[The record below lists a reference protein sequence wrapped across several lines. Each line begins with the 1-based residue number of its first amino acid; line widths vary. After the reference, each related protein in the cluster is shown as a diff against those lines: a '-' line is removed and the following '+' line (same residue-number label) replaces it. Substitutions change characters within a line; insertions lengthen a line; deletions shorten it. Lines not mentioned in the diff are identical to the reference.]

1 MRTWKWILAGVLTC
15 SVLLTGCQDRS
26 KGDASDAGSDAASS
40 GNSDTVDLIVDG
52 VMQAKIIYDR
62 DDAASMSAAYGINDI
77 LKSVTGLP
85 LPDMKNVKD
94 DETLPES
101 GGVEIL
107 VGATNRAES
116 TLRPSGRRGYGMATK
131 GNKVLIM
138 GGATEEKE
146 KVAELFRRIAEQHYD
161 GSSIRLPRDLWL
173 EENCLPETGAYDGA
187 YGEKMDYASGRSAAD
202 FEAHCRELEADGAVL
217 YQQRQTG
224 ENRFV
229 TYRKGDGYIHT
240 YYTAYSSEIRTVTDR
255 LSGWE
260 YALQPSAYTKI
271 TEPCVSQ
278 TIMSYAGGSFGMGY
292 VITLEDGSFVILDG
306 GFGGESESEGR
317 DVVRLYNL
325 LKAHNRRADGKIVIA
340 AWILTHDHPDHTT
353 VFRQFAEKYASDV
366 RLELLIMN
374 PGGYTGSSYLST
386 GPVLEDLARFGKK
399 VPVYIPHTGQQF
411 YIRNA
416 AFEVLYTEEDT
427 YPETPNTLGE
437 NFINE
442 SSLVM
447 RMTIGGQTVLWT
459 ADMED
464 IASGVLCGM
473 YGEGL
478 KSDIMQMA
486 HHGYRHSAT
495 AEFYGKVDPAVVLW
509 PAKTAWFEG
518 WTAEEPVNQYL
529 LNDLHV
535 KDVLVA
541 DGAVKTLYLP
551 YAPGGG
557 RIVEEAIS
565 GF

>member
-1 MRTWKWILAGVLTC
+1 MSVWKWVLVGVLMC
-15 SVLLTGCQDRS
+15 GVLLSGCRGS
-26 KGDASDAGSDAASS
+26 GKETSDAASGDNTS
-40 GNSDTVDLIVDG
+40 GDSDTVDLIVDG

-62 DDAASMSAAYGINDI
+62 DDAASMSAAYGINEI
-77 LKSVTGLP
+77 LKNVTGLP

-94 DETLPES
+94 DEVVPDS

-116 TLRPSGRRGYGMATK
+116 TLKPAGRRGYGLATK

-138 GGATEEKE
+138 GGATEEKDR
-146 KVAELFRRIAEQHYD
+146 VAALFKRIVEQYYD
-161 GSSIRLPRDLWL
+161 GASIRLPRDLWL
-173 EENCLPETGAYDGA
+173 EENCLPDADTYNGAYDETMT
-187 YGEKMDYASGRSAAD
+187 YVSGKTADD
-202 FEAHCRELEADGAVL
+202 FETHCRELEADGAVL

-224 ENRFV
+224 ENRFA
-229 TYRKGDGYIHT
+229 TYRKNGGYIHT
-240 YYTAYSSEIRTVTDR
+240 YYTAYSSEIRTITDS
-255 LSGWE
+255 LSTWA
-260 YALQPSAYTKI
+260 YALQPPAYSKI
-271 TEPCVSQ
+271 TESCVAQ
-278 TIMSYAGGSFGMGY
+278 TIMSYKGDSFGMGY
-292 VITLEDGSFVILDG
+292 VITLEDGSFILIDG
-306 GFGGESESEGR
+306 GFGGESETEGR

-340 AWILTHDHPDHTT
+340 AWILTHDHPDHTN
-353 VFRQFAEKYASDV
+353 VFRQFAEKYAEDV

-374 PGGYTGSSYLST
+374 PGGYTGSAYLST

-399 VPVYIPHTGQQF
+399 VPVYVPHTGQQF

-427 YPETPNTLGE
+427 YPETPDTLGE

-447 RMTIGGQTVLWT
+447 RMTVGGQTVLWT

-518 WTAEEPVNQYL
+518 WTAEEPANQYL
-529 LNDLHV
+529 LNELHV
-535 KDVLVA
+535 QDVLVA
-541 DGAVKTLYLP
+541 DGAVKTLFLP
-551 YAPGGG
+551 YTPGSGQ
-557 RIVEEAIS
+557 IVEETIP